1 MNQIRSIIELGDPRL
16 RQVAKSVDN
25 CLDARV
31 INTISDMEVTLA
43 SSNGVGIAAP
53 QIGED
58 YRIIIVGS
66 RPTVRYPMA
75 PQMPPVVMINPTFN
89 AITENNEKDWEG
101 CLSIPGIRALVPRYT
116 DIEVGYQNTEG
127 MTKEDQF
134 SGFVARVFQHEFDH
148 LSGHVYLDRVESNI
162 DIISENMYQSLYV
175 D

>member
-1 MNQIRSIIELGDPRL
+1 MNQIKSIIELGDPRL
-16 RQVAKSVDN
+16 RQGAKSVDN
-25 CLDARV
+25 YLDARV
-31 INTISDMEVTLA
+31 IKTISDMEATLA

-53 QIGED
+53 QIGVD

-66 RPTVRYPMA
+66 KPTVRYPMA
-75 PQMPPVVMINPTFN
+75 PQMLPVVMINPTFN
-89 AITENNEKDWEG
+89 AITEKKEKDWEG

-127 MTKEDQF
+127 VAKKNQF

-148 LSGHVYLDRVESNI
+148 LSGHVYLDRVESNV